1 MKIEILAICAALALA
16 AGTVAAQEAKKDD
29 MSKDAMKPM
38 TAQECKDY
46 MAMAAK
52 DATKKDSKKE
62 TMCADMAKKDS
73 AMMKKDEAPK
83 KEEVPKK

>member
-1 MKIEILAICAALALA
+1 MKIKIVAICAALALA
-16 AGTVAAQEAKKDD
+16 GGTATAQDAKKDA

-38 TAQECKDY
+38 TAKECKDY
-46 MAMAAK
+46 TAMVAK
-52 DATKKDSKKE
+52 DATKKDAKKD

-83 KEEVPKK
+83 K

>member
-1 MKIEILAICAALALA
+1 MKIEIFAICAALALA
-16 AGTVAAQEAKKDD
+16 GGTVAAQEAKKDA

-52 DATKKDSKKE
+52 DAMKKDSQKD
-62 TMCADMAKKDS
+62 TMCANMAKKDS
-73 AMMKKDEAPK
+73 GMMKKDDAPK
-83 KEEVPKK
+83 K

>member
-1 MKIEILAICAALALA
+1 M
-16 AGTVAAQEAKKDD
+16 AAQDAKKDD

-62 TMCADMAKKDS
+62 TMCADMAKKDG

-83 KEEVPKK
+83 K

>member
-1 MKIEILAICAALALA
+1 MKREIFAICAALALA
-16 AGTVAAQEAKKDD
+16 GGTVAAQDAKKDA

-52 DATKKDSKKE
+52 DATKKDSQKD

-73 AMMKKDEAPK
+73 GMMKKDDAPK
-83 KEEVPKK
+83 K

>member
-1 MKIEILAICAALALA
+1 MKIEIFAVCAALALA
-16 AGTVAAQEAKKDD
+16 GGTVTAQDVKKDA

-52 DATKKDSKKE
+52 DAMKKDSQKD
-62 TMCADMAKKDS
+62 TMCANMAKKDS
-73 AMMKKDEAPK
+73 GMMKKEEEAPK
-83 KEEVPKK
+83 K